1 MYNKL
6 FAKVCFSIQSPKEN
20 QKLLVI
26 FFVFKFQM
34 KGKRLKLE
42 ISQHTIPFFDQKPF
56 QILGLMSNYVN
67 LSKKI
72 VPLGKIFI
80 SLCNKILFAKS

>member
-56 QILGLMSNYVN
+56 QI
-67 LSKKI
+67 